1 MGFIIREEFKLSK
14 RETKRRQKALNDEK
28 RELARKNKVKELKTA
43 TLASDRQL
51 CERFKK
57 SLYWV
62 KKSTGRENRKRIE
75 GRRIRSERVP
85 FKKIRGRAAAVI
97 KQIIKECQAPLQI
110 PYLLQTLKEN
120 HGILLSGT

>member
-1 MGFIIREEFKLSK
+1 MNEEKEEIVIR
-14 RETKRRQKALNDEK
+14 
-28 RELARKNKVKELKTA
+28 NKVNELKNA

-51 CERFKK
+51 SKRFKR

-62 KKSTGRENRKRIE
+62 RKSTGRENRKRIE

-97 KQIIKECQAPLQI
+97 MQMIRNVKPRFRFLTSFKPLRKTMESYFQ
-110 PYLLQTLKEN
+110 E
-120 HGILLSGT
+120 HSSGNTSSKSSA

>member
-1 MGFIIREEFKLSK
+1 LNVEKKEIVIR
-14 RETKRRQKALNDEK
+14 
-28 RELARKNKVKELKTA
+28 NKVNELKTA

-51 CERFKK
+51 CKRFKK

-62 KKSTGRENRKRIE
+62 RKSTGRENRKNIE